1 VDVGQN
7 PKKHKQREE
16 SVILRKYLTLCA
28 FAFAISL
35 FSFFSAAG
43 TATAEDPY
51 FKGKTITLLVGYD
64 SGQTDLTAR
73 TFARHLETAIE
84 GNPTVIVKNM
94 AGGGTMKAQ
103 NFLYEIAEPDG
114 LTIGFNPFLVM
125 AQLTEA
131 PGLRFKY
138 QDATFVAGIL
148 TAPFMSVARADV
160 APGGVPDTK
169 AGPLRYTGR
178 HPMNIIDITATTAL
192 DVLGVDYLY
201 VGGHRGDS
209 AIAKSLEQSET
220 QITGSTLSAWKNF
233 QSRMVDNGDLSK
245 LYYHRRKGPDGKY
258 VDDPNYKG
266 WKNFHDVYREVH
278 NKEPSGELWE
288 AYDFATEM
296 LSTATWV
303 VAGPPKMNSKAAA
316 ALRDGFA
323 KVTADAA
330 FQAEAAKAVG
340 NELSYVG
347 QDQSSKALE
356 RLKTVDA
363 KTAEFWKQR
372 AKKLAQ

>member
-1 VDVGQN
+1 
-7 PKKHKQREE
+7 
-16 SVILRKYLTLCA
+16 T
-28 FAFAISL
+28 
-35 FSFFSAAG
+35 
-43 TATAEDPY
+43 
-51 FKGKTITLLVGYD
+51 
-64 SGQTDLTAR
+64 
-73 TFARHLETAIE
+73 IE

-103 NFLYEIAEPDG
+103 NFLFEKSEPDG

-138 QDATFVAGIL
+138 QDTTFVAGIL
-148 TAPFMSVARADV
+148 TAPFMSVARTDV
-160 APGGVPDTK
+160 VSGGLSENAK
-169 AGPLRYTGR
+169 KSPLRYTGR

-245 LYYHRRKGPDGKY
+245 LYYHRRKGPDGNY
-258 VDDPNYKG
+258 VDDPNYAG

-278 NKEPSGELWE
+278 KKEPSGKLWE

-303 VAGPPKMNSKAAA
+303 VAGPPNMNPQAAA

-330 FQAEAAKAVG
+330 FQEEAAKVVG

-347 QDQSSKALE
+347 EDQSSKALE
-356 RLKTVDA
+356 RLKAVDPE
-363 KTAEFWKQR
+363 TAEFWKER
-372 AKKLAQ
+372 AKKLVQ